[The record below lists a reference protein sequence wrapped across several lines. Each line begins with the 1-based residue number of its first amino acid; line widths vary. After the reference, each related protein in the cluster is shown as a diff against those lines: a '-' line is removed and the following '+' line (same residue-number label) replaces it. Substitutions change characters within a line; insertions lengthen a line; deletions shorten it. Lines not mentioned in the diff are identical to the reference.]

1 MWARVSVCMPQNASI
16 GQRTTCFNQF
26 PSFLCGSEF
35 GSSGLAAGASIHR
48 PIFLTHSG
56 FVLNVPVKTKFNLKD
71 KKKKLRSPNQD
82 WHGEEQPSH
91 PSHWTTRK
99 SWPTTTESTSG
110 RSPTLVWSLLRDR
123 HSWLPH
129 CLLMLSEL
137 LGDCVQH
144 LKSLVWGTTAHC
156 TLTCST

>member
-1 MWARVSVCMPQNASI
+1 MWARVGVCMPQHASI

-71 KKKKLRSPNQD
+71 KKKKFEISKPRLTRRGTAFPSFSLNYKEKLANNNWKYFRQESNLGLIFASRQTLLTPSLPADALRVIRRLCAAP
-82 WHGEEQPSH
+82 
-91 PSHWTTRK
+91 
-99 SWPTTTESTSG
+99 
-110 RSPTLVWSLLRDR
+110 
-123 HSWLPH
+123 
-129 CLLMLSEL
+129 
-137 LGDCVQH
+137 
-144 LKSLVWGTTAHC
+144 
-156 TLTCST
+156 